1 MTSFLPYNKELLNY
15 SQSLRE
21 NMTDAERRLWL
32 KLRLKQLGGHQ
43 FYGQKIIGK
52 YIVDFFCPKAKLIIE
67 VDGSQ
72 HMYGKVAAVDRIRD
86 AFMAQLGYRVLRV
99 NDNDVLN
106 NIEGVVEV
114 ISEMIVVK
122 GKNPS

>member
-1 MTSFLPYNKELLNY
+1 MSFLSYNQELLRY
-15 SQSLRE
+15 SQSLRD
-21 NMTDAERRLWL
+21 NMTDAETHLCEHLSIRQL
-32 KLRLKQLGGHQ
+32 KGHH
-43 FYGQKIIGK
+43 FYRQKIIGD

-72 HMYGKVAAVDRIRD
+72 HMAGKVAAADRIRD